1 MKIDIDRLTEAEL
14 NELHHRVVERLRFLE
29 QMRAHGTMLEFS
41 IGERVT
47 FSPGDRLPVVGM
59 LVKYNKKT
67 NNFVDITIFSEQFP
81 SFHKQFGFELLGKV
95 EGIDFGEANRKGKNI
110 RHNIV
115 CLLTEEEKLDYKISL
130 RVLQPMFFEMVEQ
143 MNE

>member
-14 NELHHRVVERLRFLE
+14 IELNHRIVERLRFLE

-47 FSPGDRLPVVGM
+47 FNPGGRPPVVGM

-67 NNFVDITIFSEQFP
+67 VTVVTDDGQRWNVSPAFLRKVKVDEKDITPKKGNVIQIKDSSE
-81 SFHKQFGFELLGKV
+81 
-95 EGIDFGEANRKGKNI
+95 
-110 RHNIV
+110 
-115 CLLTEEEKLDYKISL
+115 
-130 RVLQPMFFEMVEQ
+130 
-143 MNE
+143 

>member
-14 NELHHRVVERLRFLE
+14 IELHHRVVERLRFLE

-47 FSPGDRLPVVGM
+47 FSPGDRPPVVGM

-67 NNFVDITIFSEQFP
+67 VTVVTDDGPRWNVAPTFLRKAEEKDVTP
-81 SFHKQFGFELLGKV
+81 T
-95 EGIDFGEANRKGKNI
+95 KGKI
-110 RHNIV
+110 I
-115 CLLTEEEKLDYKISL
+115 
-130 RVLQPMFFEMVEQ
+130 Q
-143 MNE
+143 MK

>member
-14 NELHHRVVERLRFLE
+14 IELNHRIVERLRFLA

-47 FSPGDRLPVVGM
+47 FNPSDRPAITGM

-67 NNFVDITIFSEQFP
+67 VTVVTDDGQRWNVSPSLLKRAKAGEKDITPRQ
-81 SFHKQFGFELLGKV
+81 GNLL
-95 EGIDFGEANRKGKNI
+95 R
-110 RHNIV
+110 
-115 CLLTEEEKLDYKISL
+115 
-130 RVLQPMFFEMVEQ
+130 
-143 MNE
+143 